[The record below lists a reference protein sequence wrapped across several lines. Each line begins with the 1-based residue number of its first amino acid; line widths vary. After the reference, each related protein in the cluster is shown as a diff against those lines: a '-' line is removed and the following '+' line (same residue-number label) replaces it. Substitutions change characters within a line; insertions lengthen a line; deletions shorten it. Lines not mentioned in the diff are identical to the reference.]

1 MYCPACGTYVENG
14 SKFCRECGNPLT
26 QNVNQTTPYQTTS
39 YQPNYQ
45 SAPYQPNDYQ
55 STPYQPAPQQ
65 PAPQQPV
72 PASNGV
78 TIKAGANVVYPD
90 GHNEIGDLYISAA
103 EIVFMRKSKAVRLA
117 LGFVGS
123 ALESGEEALR
133 IRVSDIAS
141 GNRTRLGLNPN
152 VYQIVLRNGAVYRFC
167 MNQPKNITYLEQII
181 GSR

>member
-14 SKFCRECGNPLT
+14 SKFCRECGTPLT
-26 QNVNQTTPYQTTS
+26 QNVNQSTP
-39 YQPNYQ
+39 YQ

-55 STPYQPAPQQ
+55 SAPYQ

>member
-1 MYCPACGTYVENG
+1 MYCPQCGTYVENG
-14 SKFCRECGNPLT
+14 SKFCRECGNPLA
-26 QNVNQTTPYQTTS
+26 QNVNQPNS
-39 YQPNYQ
+39 YQSASYRPNAYQ
-45 SAPYQPNDYQ
+45 SAPYQPAQ
-55 STPYQPAPQQ
+55 QQ
-65 PAPQQPV
+65 PAP
-72 PASNGV
+72 ANNGV

-103 EIVFMRKSKAVRLA
+103 EIVFMRKSKTVRLA

-123 ALESGEEALR
+123 ALENGEEALR
-133 IRVSDIAS
+133 IRVSDIAG

-167 MNQPKNITYLEQII
+167 LNQPKNITYLEQII